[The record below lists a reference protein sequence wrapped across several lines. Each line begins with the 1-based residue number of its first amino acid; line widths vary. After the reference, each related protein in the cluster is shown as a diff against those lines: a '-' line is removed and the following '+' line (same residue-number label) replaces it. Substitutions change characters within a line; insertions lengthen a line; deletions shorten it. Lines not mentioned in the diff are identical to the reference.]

1 MAYVQGTYH
10 FFRRSKVQLG
20 ILPLLSPLLISSLQI
35 AYPHGQIVI
44 TKLRAGVTQFSAFM
58 DSFYF
63 FLNVYL
69 NLLTDKY
76 YIMWAADLTYSQRL
90 TCKSQHDNFH
100 DNIKAA
106 HKIITWRHQI

>member
-1 MAYVQGTYH
+1 MVYVQGTYH

-58 DSFYF
+58 DNFYF
-63 FLNVYL
+63 SLKCLSELIN
-69 NLLTDKY
+69 
-76 YIMWAADLTYSQRL
+76 
-90 TCKSQHDNFH
+90 
-100 DNIKAA
+100 
-106 HKIITWRHQI
+106 